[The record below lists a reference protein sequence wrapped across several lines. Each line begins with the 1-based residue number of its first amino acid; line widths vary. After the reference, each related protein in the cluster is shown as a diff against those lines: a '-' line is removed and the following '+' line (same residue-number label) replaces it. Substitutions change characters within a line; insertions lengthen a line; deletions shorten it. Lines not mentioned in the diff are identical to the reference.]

1 MKVLKFGGSSVSTP
15 TNLETIVSIL
25 QRGQQ
30 HHDIA
35 AIVVSALSGVTDL
48 LLQAT
53 RHAILDETACDTTV
67 AQLHNIHSR
76 LIKQTLPQTLQ
87 PAVLDWVCNCI
98 DEVQCVLRHI
108 TNTGVCSAEQK
119 DTVAAY
125 GELLSSHIIT
135 TLLQAN
141 EVNATFLDAREI
153 MQTDDHFGAAAV
165 DIPTTYALIQKY
177 CFDRSRIYV
186 IPGFIARAKNGA
198 TTTLGRGGSDYT
210 ASLVGSALHAS
221 SIEIW
226 TDVHGVMTADP
237 RMVPNARPLSHLS
250 YEEAMELSRFGAKVI
265 YPPTITPAYR
275 AGIPLCIKNTLNPFF
290 PGTLIHHVPAEHNN
304 ALIGIASIPRLSF
317 IRLTHTQCEDMEAI
331 SKRLHDAL
339 APYSIMTLHAE
350 TSESTS
356 IHTICISPEY
366 AQNVFEALKIAFE
379 NKLSDSTAAS
389 MQMEDPCTLVTLVLH
404 HQASSRTLLS
414 QVKNLVHHH
423 GIKLLACFKHSDSSS
438 ISIVTPQSERHRAM
452 HLLHEHFFEDYQ
464 YQTSERAA
472 FSAAS

>member
-35 AIVVSALSGVTDL
+35 AIIVSALSGVTDL

-53 RHAILDETACDTTV
+53 RQAVLDETACYTTV
-67 AQLHNIHSR
+67 TQLHNIHST
-76 LIKQTLPQTLQ
+76 LIKHTLPHTLQ
-87 PAVLDWVCNCI
+87 PAALDWVCNYI
-98 DEVQCVLRHI
+98 DQLQCVLRHI

-119 DTVAAY
+119 DSVAAS
-125 GELLSSHIIT
+125 GEILSSHIIT

-141 EVNATFLDAREI
+141 EINASFIDAREI
-153 MQTDDHFGAAAV
+153 IQTDNHFGAATV
-165 DIPTTYALIQKY
+165 DISTTYALIQKH

-186 IPGFIARAKNGA
+186 IPGFIARTKNGA

-237 RMVPNARPLSHLS
+237 RMVPNALPLAHLS

-275 AGIPLCIKNTLNPFF
+275 AGIPLCIKNTLNPLF
-290 PGTLIHHVPAEHNN
+290 PGTLIHHTPAEHNN
-304 ALIGIASIPRLSF
+304 VLIGIASIPQLSC
-317 IRLTHTQCEDMEAI
+317 IRVTHTHCDDMQAI
-331 SKRLHDAL
+331 PKRLHDAL
-339 APYSIMTLHAE
+339 APYSIMTLHTE

-356 IHTICISPEY
+356 IHTICISPEH
-366 AQNVFEALKIAFE
+366 AQNVFKALMIAFE
-379 NKLSDSTAAS
+379 HELSDATTTSI
-389 MQMEDPCTLVTLVLH
+389 QMEATCTLLTLALH
-404 HQASSRTLLS
+404 HQASPHTLLS
-414 QVKNLVHHH
+414 QVKNLVHQH
-423 GIKLLACFKHSDSSS
+423 GIQLLACFKHPDSSS
-438 ISIVTPQSERHRAM
+438 ISIVTAKAEQHRAM
-452 HLLHEHFFEDYQ
+452 HLLHEHFFEHFQ
-464 YQTSERAA
+464 HFTSERTAFLAA
-472 FSAAS
+472 